1 MKSFCVAAI
10 LIAVVTAACNGG
22 TVSPSDVPS
31 IQRAATASP
40 TGSPTISPTAAPTAA
55 PTTATGATFRSSLY
69 HYTMQL
75 ASGWQA
81 ASDPQAHEGEDVFD
95 GPDNMTLTIGS
106 AQPEPGQTVKD
117 RVAANRRSDFAG
129 CKTDPASDMPI
140 TLGGEPGILWS
151 VQCGPILGLAA
162 NTIHDGVGYRLLVKL
177 PDGAQ
182 AMAQATAMM
191 NGFRA
196 SFAFTD

>member
-1 MKSFCVAAI
+1 MKSFRVTAI
-10 LIAVVTAACNGG
+10 LIAVVTTACNGG
-22 TVSPSDVPS
+22 TVSTSEVPS
-31 IQRAATASP
+31 SPPVASASP
-40 TGSPTISPTAAPTAA
+40 TTSPPAASTAAPTAG
-55 PTTATGATFRSSLY
+55 TGTTFRSSIY
-69 HYTMQL
+69 PYTMQL
-75 ASGWQA
+75 PSGWQV

-95 GPDNMTLTIGS
+95 GPDDMTLTIGS

-140 TLGGEPGILWS
+140 TLGGEAGILWS

-182 AMAQATAMM
+182 TMAQATAVMD
-191 NGFRA
+191 GFRA
-196 SFAFTD
+196 SFAFTN